1 MTRKNF
7 METLQEMFNI
17 SGDFLEFTFSSA
29 PTATFSRGSKF
40 AQVEGCG
47 LRLAAF
53 SVPGS
58 VNLYVD
64 PDAFDENG
72 FEEDGSYQDDQEA
85 ILGLAW
91 RTGATRRLLI
101 ETARGLEWLEGLLRR
116 GETPPND
123 TKDLPY
129 TPEGVTVMSLMA
141 GEGPLPLVPWMLR
154 DELRSKIGA
163 PGSYKALEKALR
175 EEEAE

>member
-1 MTRKNF
+1 M
-7 METLQEMFNI
+7 
-17 SGDFLEFTFSSA
+17 
-29 PTATFSRGSKF
+29 
-40 AQVEGCG
+40 
-47 LRLAAF
+47 
-53 SVPGS
+53 
-58 VNLYVD
+58 
-64 PDAFDENG
+64 
-72 FEEDGSYQDDQEA
+72 
-85 ILGLAW
+85 
-91 RTGATRRLLI
+91 RRLLI

-141 GEGPLPLVPWMLR
+141 GEGPLPLVPWLLR
-154 DELRSKIGA
+154 AELRSKIGA

>member
-1 MTRKNF
+1 
-7 METLQEMFNI
+7 MFEENI
-17 SGDFLEFTFSSA
+17 QRMLARAGDFLVFEYKAA
-29 PTATFSRGSKF
+29 PTASFSRGDRYASL
-40 AQVEGCG
+40 QGCG
-47 LRLAAF
+47 MTLSTFR
-53 SVPGS
+53 SGS